1 MHPRRNE
8 YALFG
13 EGLFRLRVLV
23 LGRDGEEFALI
34 ACQSPA
40 QGVSVEEVLRIGV
53 LLNAQNVIVE
63 V

>member
-1 MHPRRNE
+1 MNPSRNE

-13 EGLFRLRVLV
+13 EGLLRLWVLV

-34 ACQSPA
+34 ASQSPA
-40 QGVSVEEVLRIGV
+40 QGVSIEEVLGIGV
-53 LLNAQNVIVE
+53 LFYAENVIVK